1 MKEQLDTKTGDLY
14 FEETDNRGKIM
25 TIRKNNPTIKI
36 KPLANNFKMPV
47 RGSEDSACFDCYATS
62 RSISEDGKVVTYGLG
77 FSAEPP
83 KGYSID
89 LRPRSSVYKTG
100 LSLCNSI
107 GTIDNDY
114 RNEFMAKFYTHGT
127 LIDKMYNVGERVC
140 QIKLVKDYQEELML
154 VDELSDTERGTG
166 GFGSTGNK

>member
-1 MKEQLDTKTGDLY
+1 MK
-14 FEETDNRGKIM
+14 
-25 TIRKNNPTIKI
+25 IKI
-36 KPLANNFKMPV
+36 KKLNENFKMPV

-89 LRPRSSVYKTG
+89 LRPRSSIYKTG

-127 LIDKMYNVGERVC
+127 PIDKMYNVGERVC
-140 QIKLVKDYQEELML
+140 QIKLVKDYQEELEL
-154 VDELSDTERGTG
+154 VDGLDDTKRGMG
-166 GFGSTGNK
+166 GFGSTGLK